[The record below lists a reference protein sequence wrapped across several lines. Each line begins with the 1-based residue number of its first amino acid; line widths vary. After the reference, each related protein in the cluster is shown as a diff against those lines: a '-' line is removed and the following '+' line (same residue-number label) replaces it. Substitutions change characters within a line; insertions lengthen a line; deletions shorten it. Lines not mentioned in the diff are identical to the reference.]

1 MRKKKTMKKIV
12 SAMMALLMTIALFV
26 PTYADVDTISVAD
39 MRNYLIQAGVSE
51 EFLRYESEEGIYSLY
66 DEIHNQGGILGEC
79 TSVTETMETMTEEVM
94 PLATQIP
101 SSDLTL
107 RCTTVKYYKDN
118 GDLAQVIVHSNYSWA
133 KGDPFYRLKSDGIT
147 INWDSN
153 YYAYKADSFY
163 YQGTWYNPLTHTG
176 GVYATTTR
184 TNEIAQGGLGFTFE
198 LNRDTNLELSGS
210 MKFTLLPKTSSVTTT
225 HIAVK
230 YAHANSPLSGVSIVI
245 KGIGIDFGNSGYS
258 EASVAATLT
267 A

>member
-1 MRKKKTMKKIV
+1 
-12 SAMMALLMTIALFV
+12 MALLMTIALFV

-79 TSVTETMETMTEEVM
+79 TSATETMETVTEEVM
-94 PLATQIP
+94 PLAKQIP

-118 GDLAQVIVHSNYSWA
+118 GDLAQVSVHSNYSWA

-147 INWDSN
+147 INWDSS

>member
-1 MRKKKTMKKIV
+1 M
-12 SAMMALLMTIALFV
+12 SNLLLQF
-26 PTYADVDTISVAD
+26 
-39 MRNYLIQAGVSE
+39 
-51 EFLRYESEEGIYSLY
+51 
-66 DEIHNQGGILGEC
+66 
-79 TSVTETMETMTEEVM
+79 
-94 PLATQIP
+94 
-101 SSDLTL
+101 
-107 RCTTVKYYKDN
+107 
-118 GDLAQVIVHSNYSWA
+118 
-133 KGDPFYRLKSDGIT
+133 
-147 INWDSN
+147 
-153 YYAYKADSFY
+153 ADSFY

-198 LNRDTNLELSGS
+198 LNRDTYLELSGS